1 MPPKPTDLPA
11 VNFPNVEQTHL
22 DRKSQTSHG
31 PGAMASIGK
40 HGTDARVRQDSSDG
54 IISVGLSRW
63 LGKAGT
69 VDAAG

>member
-1 MPPKPTDLPA
+1 MMAGASPSTWGRLVLTENLRPA
-11 VNFPNVEQTHL
+11 M
-22 DRKSQTSHG
+22 DRARWHQSH
-31 PGAMASIGK
+31 K